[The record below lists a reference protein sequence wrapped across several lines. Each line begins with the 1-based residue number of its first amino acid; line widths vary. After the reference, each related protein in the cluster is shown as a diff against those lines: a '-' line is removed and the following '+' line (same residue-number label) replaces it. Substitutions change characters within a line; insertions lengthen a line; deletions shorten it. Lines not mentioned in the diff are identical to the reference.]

1 MKYRRFYVTGDTH
14 GEPGRF
20 MYTNTA
26 FEKIA
31 DSGDILFI
39 AGDFGFVWDN
49 SPEEQAIREIIAEK
63 KYTTC
68 FVDGNHENFDL
79 LESYPVSHWCGGKVH
94 IIGEA
99 PDGTPKLI
107 HLMRGQVY
115 DIPVCT
121 SGAEK
126 SISVFTMGGA
136 FSVDRRYRRE
146 GESWW
151 PREMPS
157 QEEYTEALANLKQH
171 HNRVDYLLTHTGRER
186 SLDIFFLGR
195 RNPNEMELNH
205 FLEQLHESI
214 SFTHHYF
221 GHLHDDLDFTEKET
235 LLWFQVRDMI
245 TNEIIE

>member
-20 MYTNTA
+20 MYTDTA

-94 IIGEA
+94 VIGEA
-99 PDGTPKLI
+99 PDGTPK
-107 HLMRGQVY
+107 R
-115 DIPVCT
+115 
-121 SGAEK
+121 
-126 SISVFTMGGA
+126 
-136 FSVDRRYRRE
+136 
-146 GESWW
+146 
-151 PREMPS
+151 
-157 QEEYTEALANLKQH
+157 ALARVNCAMAFGPLPERFIRMNHTNRSAMPTSRYGSAVMIALK
-171 HNRVDYLLTHTGRER
+171 
-186 SLDIFFLGR
+186 
-195 RNPNEMELNH
+195 P
-205 FLEQLHESI
+205 LE
-214 SFTHHYF
+214 
-221 GHLHDDLDFTEKET
+221 
-235 LLWFQVRDMI
+235 
-245 TNEIIE
+245 

>member
-94 IIGEA
+94 VIGEA

-107 HLMRGQVY
+107 HLMRGEKHFRFHHGRSFQRRPQ
-115 DIPVCT
+115 IPQ
-121 SGAEK
+121 
-126 SISVFTMGGA
+126 
-136 FSVDRRYRRE
+136 R
-146 GESWW
+146 
-151 PREMPS
+151 
-157 QEEYTEALANLKQH
+157 
-171 HNRVDYLLTHTGRER
+171 GRI
-186 SLDIFFLGR
+186 L
-195 RNPNEMELNH
+195 
-205 FLEQLHESI
+205 
-214 SFTHHYF
+214 
-221 GHLHDDLDFTEKET
+221 
-235 LLWFQVRDMI
+235 VAA
-245 TNEIIE
+245 

>member
-20 MYTNTA
+20 MYTDTA

-115 DIPVCT
+115 D
-121 SGAEK
+121 
-126 SISVFTMGGA
+126 
-136 FSVDRRYRRE
+136 
-146 GESWW
+146 
-151 PREMPS
+151 
-157 QEEYTEALANLKQH
+157 L
-171 HNRVDYLLTHTGRER
+171 
-186 SLDIFFLGR
+186 SLI
-195 RNPNEMELNH
+195 H
-205 FLEQLHESI
+205 I
-214 SFTHHYF
+214 
-221 GHLHDDLDFTEKET
+221 
-235 LLWFQVRDMI
+235 
-245 TNEIIE
+245 